1 MGLPQKP
8 TTPLFSPPNVQG
20 TLTIVM
26 SSMQRLVQKLH
37 DPMITTYYAC
47 VRSSPTWIRKP
58 IASARS
64 PERLTKQFFDEFVL
78 TQADLIRFM
87 STANL
92 WNFTFEVFGLLYF
105 YIPKENS

>member
-8 TTPLFSPPNVQG
+8 TKPLFSPPNVQG

-58 IASARS
+58 IASASS

-78 TQADLIRFM
+78 TQADLIRFI

-92 WNFTFEVFGLLYF
+92 WDFTFEVFGLLYF
-105 YIPKENS
+105 YIPRENS